1 MRALV
6 VFLRLLP
13 FVLAF
18 VRDRRRFI
26 LVGRPAR
33 RTEADHRR
41 RAERLVRTVAALGP
55 TYIKLAQ
62 VFASRADVVPEPYLS
77 AIGTLTDR
85 VPPLAPGTAEAVVQ
99 GELGRAP
106 SEIFEAWDPNAFA
119 AASLGQV
126 HRARWQGR
134 DVVVK
139 ILRPGVEEQVH
150 QDLDIAFRILWIVNL
165 LEPTHQSRA
174 VSAVVEEF
182 ARRIDDE
189 MDFRE
194 EAKNAEAVRRNLAGE
209 PGIVI
214 PEVVQS
220 LVRRRVLVLEYIEGT
235 RIDKLQDRLAAGEL
249 DLDRLLRTLVDA
261 YLKMTLEDGL
271 LHADPHSGN
280 LLVDARGRLVLLDFG
295 MTVRIEP
302 EMRSRLIRTVSAAS
316 RGDVDGVI
324 NGFYALGVLD
334 PEVDRGTIR
343 DAAERL
349 MALSLVDDMSP
360 RQVQR
365 FVEQV
370 LRTFYEWPLILPAD
384 FVYVGRA
391 AVLVEGIGHR
401 YDPAFNMVRIA
412 RPAAT
417 RFVGRLVEGA
427 VTRDPSARVQDW
439 TQEAIAAARS
449 LRDLVRRM
457 EREELRVRSH
467 PRDALELQRFVKTQV
482 RRGLL
487 AAFAFTTAVVA
498 TLIWMRTG
506 RYEVLA
512 TGLTFSLGMFVT
524 IYIMPSHLFQNPLRF
539 RRRWPR

>member
-6 VFLRLLP
+6 VFFRLVP

-18 VRDRRRFI
+18 LRDRHRWVLF
-26 LVGRPAR
+26 GRPAR
-33 RTEADHRR
+33 RSAAHHQL
-41 RAERLVRTVAALGP
+41 RAARLVRAVAALGP

-77 AIGTLTDR
+77 EVGTLTDQ
-85 VPPLAPGTAEAVVQ
+85 VPPLVPGTAEQVIRA
-99 GELGRAP
+99 ELG
-106 SEIFEAWDPNAFA
+106 SEVAELFEAFDPMPLA

-150 QDLDIAFRILWIVNL
+150 DDLDIAFRILVLMNL
-165 LEPTHQSRA
+165 LAPSHQTRGI
-174 VSAVVEEF
+174 SAVVEEF

-194 EAKNAEAVRRNLAGE
+194 EAKSAEAVRRNLASESG
-209 PGIVI
+209 VVV
-214 PEVVQS
+214 PEVIGA
-220 LVRRRVLVLEYIEGT
+220 LVRRRVLVLEFIDGT
-235 RIDKLQDRLAAGEL
+235 RIDRLHARIASGEL
-249 DLDRLLRTLVDA
+249 DLDRLLRTIVDV
-261 YLKMTLEDGL
+261 YLKMALEDGL

-280 LLVDARGRLVLLDFG
+280 LLVDERGRLVLLDFG

-302 EMRSRLIRTVSAAS
+302 EMRSRLVRTVTAAA

-349 MALSLVDDMSP
+349 MALTLRDDMTP

-370 LRTFYEWPLILPAD
+370 LQTFYEWPLILPAD

-391 AVLVEGIGHR
+391 AVLVEGIGYR
-401 YDPAFNMVRIA
+401 YDPNFNMVRIA

-417 RFVGRLVEGA
+417 KFVARMLEGA
-427 VTRDPSARVQDW
+427 LGRDPGAKVQDW
-439 TQEAIAAARS
+439 TQEAVGAVRS
-449 LRDLVRRM
+449 LRDLLRRM

-467 PRDALELQRFVKTQV
+467 PRDAVELQRFVKTQV

-487 AAFAFTTAVVA
+487 AAFAFTTALVS

-506 RYEVLA
+506 RYEILA
-512 TGLTFSLGMFVT
+512 TGLTFSLGMFIT

-539 RRRWPR
+539 RRRWTR

>member
-1 MRALV
+1 MRVLV
-6 VFLRLLP
+6 VFFRLFP
-13 FVLAF
+13 FVVAF
-18 VRDRRRFI
+18 LRDRHRWI
-26 LVGRPAR
+26 LLGRPAK
-33 RTEADHRR
+33 RTVAEHQR
-41 RAERLVRTVAALGP
+41 RAERLVRAVAALGP

-77 AIGTLTDR
+77 VVGTLTDR
-85 VPPLAPGTAEAVVQ
+85 VPPLEPGTAETVIREELEQDVGAV
-99 GELGRAP
+99 
-106 SEIFEAWDPNAFA
+106 FEQFDSTPLA

-139 ILRPGVEEQVH
+139 ILRPGVEEMVH
-150 QDLDIAFRILWIVNL
+150 DDLDIAFRVLMVLNL
-165 LEPTHQSRA
+165 LAPSHQSRA

-194 EAKNAEAVRRNLAGE
+194 EAKSAEAVRRNLASESG
-209 PGIVI
+209 VVV
-214 PEVVQS
+214 PEVITS

-235 RIDKLQDRLAAGEL
+235 RIDRLQERIASGEL
-249 DLDRLLRTLVDA
+249 DLDRLLRTIVDV
-261 YLKMTLEDGL
+261 YLKMALEDGL

-280 LLVDARGRLVLLDFG
+280 LLVDERGRLVLLDFG

-302 EMRSRLIRTVSAAS
+302 ETRSRLIRTVAAAA

-324 NGFYALGVLD
+324 TGFYALGILD

-349 MALSLVDDMSP
+349 MALSLVDAVTP

-370 LRTFYEWPLILPAD
+370 LQTFYEFPLMLPPN

-401 YDPAFNMVRIA
+401 YDPNFNMVRIA

-417 RFVGRLVEGA
+417 KFVARLVEGA
-427 VTRDPSARVQDW
+427 LGRDPSAKVQDW
-439 TQEAIAAARS
+439 TQEGLGVVRS
-449 LRDLVRRM
+449 LRDLLRRL
-457 EREELRVRSH
+457 EREELRVRTH
-467 PRDALELQRFVKTQV
+467 PRDAIELQRFVKTQV

-487 AAFAFTTAVVA
+487 ATFAFTTALIS
-498 TLIWMRTG
+498 TLVWMRTD
-506 RYEVLA
+506 RFEILA

-539 RRRWPR
+539 RRRRLR

>member
-1 MRALV
+1 MRVLV
-6 VFLRLLP
+6 VFFRLFP
-13 FVLAF
+13 FVVAF
-18 VRDRRRFI
+18 LRDRHRWI
-26 LVGRPAR
+26 LLGRPAK
-33 RTEADHRR
+33 RTVAEHQR
-41 RAERLVRTVAALGP
+41 RAERLVRAVAALGP

-77 AIGTLTDR
+77 VVGTLTDR
-85 VPPLAPGTAEAVVQ
+85 VPPLEPGTAETVIREELEQDVGAV
-99 GELGRAP
+99 
-106 SEIFEAWDPNAFA
+106 FEQFDSTPLA

-139 ILRPGVEEQVH
+139 ILRPGVEEMVH
-150 QDLDIAFRILWIVNL
+150 DDLDIAFRVLMVLNL
-165 LEPTHQSRA
+165 LAPSHQSRA

-194 EAKNAEAVRRNLAGE
+194 EAKSAEAVRRNLASESG
-209 PGIVI
+209 VVV
-214 PEVVQS
+214 PEVITS

-235 RIDKLQDRLAAGEL
+235 RIDRLQERIASGEL
-249 DLDRLLRTLVDA
+249 DLDRLLRTIVDV
-261 YLKMTLEDGL
+261 YLKMALEDGL

-302 EMRSRLIRTVSAAS
+302 ETRSRLIRTVAAAA

-324 NGFYALGVLD
+324 TGFYALGILD

-349 MALSLVDDMSP
+349 MALSLVDAVTP

-370 LRTFYEWPLILPAD
+370 LQTFYEFPLMLPPN

-401 YDPAFNMVRIA
+401 YDPNFNMVRIA

-417 RFVGRLVEGA
+417 KFVARLVEGA
-427 VTRDPSARVQDW
+427 LGRDPSAKVQDW
-439 TQEAIAAARS
+439 TQEGLGVVRS
-449 LRDLVRRM
+449 LRDLLRRL
-457 EREELRVRSH
+457 EREELRVRTH
-467 PRDALELQRFVKTQV
+467 PRDAIELQRFVKTQV

-487 AAFAFTTAVVA
+487 ATFAFTTALIS
-498 TLIWMRTG
+498 TLVWMRTD
-506 RYEVLA
+506 RFEILA

-539 RRRWPR
+539 RRRRLR

>member
-1 MRALV
+1 MRVLV
-6 VFLRLLP
+6 VFLRLFP
-13 FVLAF
+13 FVVAF
-18 VRDRRRFI
+18 LRDRHRWI
-26 LVGRPAR
+26 LLGRPAK
-33 RTEADHRR
+33 RTTAEHQR
-41 RAERLVRTVAALGP
+41 RAERLVRAVAALGP

-77 AIGTLTDR
+77 VVGTLTDR
-85 VPPLAPGTAEAVVQ
+85 VPPLEPGTAETVIREELEQDVGAV
-99 GELGRAP
+99 
-106 SEIFEAWDPNAFA
+106 FEQFDSTPLA

-139 ILRPGVEEQVH
+139 ILRPGVEEMVH
-150 QDLDIAFRILWIVNL
+150 DDLDIAFRVLMVLNL
-165 LEPTHQSRA
+165 LAPSHQSRA

-194 EAKNAEAVRRNLAGE
+194 EAKSAEAVRRNLASESG
-209 PGIVI
+209 VVV
-214 PEVVQS
+214 PEVITS

-235 RIDKLQDRLAAGEL
+235 RIDRLQERIASGEL
-249 DLDRLLRTLVDA
+249 DLDRLLRTIVDV
-261 YLKMTLEDGL
+261 YLKMALEDGL

-302 EMRSRLIRTVSAAS
+302 ETRSRLIRTVAAAA

-324 NGFYALGVLD
+324 TGFYALGILD

-349 MALSLVDDMSP
+349 MALSLVDDVTP

-370 LRTFYEWPLILPAD
+370 LQTFYEFPLMLPPN

-401 YDPAFNMVRIA
+401 YDPNFNMVRIA

-417 RFVGRLVEGA
+417 KFVARLVEGA
-427 VTRDPSARVQDW
+427 LGRDPSAKVQDW
-439 TQEAIAAARS
+439 TQEGLGVVRS
-449 LRDLVRRM
+449 LRDLLRRL
-457 EREELRVRSH
+457 EREELRVRTH
-467 PRDALELQRFVKTQV
+467 PRDAIELQRFVKTQV

-487 AAFAFTTAVVA
+487 ATFAFTTALIS
-498 TLIWMRTG
+498 TLVWMRTD
-506 RYEVLA
+506 RFEILA

-539 RRRWPR
+539 RRRRLR

>member
-1 MRALV
+1 MRFLV
-6 VFLRLLP
+6 VCWRLLP
-13 FVLAF
+13 FVFAF
-18 VRDRRRFI
+18 IRDHRRWLFF
-26 LVGRPAR
+26 GRPTR
-33 RTEADHRR
+33 RTPQDHQR

-85 VPPLAPGTAEAVVQ
+85 VPPLDPGVAELVVFDELGQ
-99 GELGRAP
+99 RTGEL
-106 SEIFEAWDPNAFA
+106 FESFEPVAFA

-139 ILRPGVEEQVH
+139 ILRPGVEDVVR
-150 QDLDIAFRILWIVNL
+150 QDLDIAFRLLFILNL
-165 LEPTHQSRA
+165 LAPSHQSRA
-174 VSAVVEEF
+174 ISAVVEEF

-194 EAKNAEAVRRNLAGE
+194 EAKAAETLRRNFAAV
-209 PGIVI
+209 PDVVV
-214 PEVVQS
+214 PEVITP
-220 LVRRRVLVLEYIEGT
+220 LTRRRVLVLQYIEGT
-235 RIDKLQDRLAAGEL
+235 RIDRLQDRIAAGDL
-249 DLDRLLRTLVDA
+249 DLDRVLRTLVDA
-261 YLKMTLEDGL
+261 YLKMSLEDGF

-280 LLVDARGRLVLLDFG
+280 LLVDARGRLVILDFG

-302 EMRSRLIRTVSAAS
+302 EMRSRLLRTVIAAS
-316 RGDVDGVI
+316 RQDVDGVI
-324 NGFYALGVLD
+324 NGFYALGFLD
-334 PEVDRGTIR
+334 PDIDRGTIR

-391 AVLVEGIGHR
+391 AVLVEGVGHR
-401 YDPAFNMVRIA
+401 YDPNFNMVRIA
-412 RPAAT
+412 RPAVT
-417 RFVGRLVEGA
+417 KF
-427 VTRDPSARVQDW
+427 VTRLLAGSGKDDPQARVQDW
-439 TQEAIAAARS
+439 AGEALGAIRS
-449 LRDLVRRM
+449 VRDLVRRL
-457 EREELRVRSH
+457 EREELRVRTH
-467 PRDALELQRFVKTQV
+467 PRDAVELQRFVKTQV

-487 AAFAFTTAVVA
+487 AAFAFTTAIVS
-498 TLIWMRTG
+498 TLVWMGSG

-512 TGLTFSLGMFVT
+512 TGLIFSLGMFVT